1 MPMNEV
7 STNSDKVVYVVAG
20 QKKESINQRVA
31 RILTLGKSFDK
42 MMLVSPGNG
51 CFDNNNIA
59 VKPLPNPTGI
69 FRLMKLD
76 KLKTSLDRY
85 LYFPSR
91 YILYVK
97 AAQRILKKAI
107 SDDLKKG
114 KRVCVLT
121 ELPPHDSVLVGLFFK
136 RQFPDIYWLI
146 DWRDLWSYDGNYF
159 ERIPDCYK
167 NRVLKLEKE
176 VLHSCDMNI
185 TTNLKA
191 KEVLEKE
198 YGVSSDRVVSINQH
212 FCREDLGAGFSNQDD
227 DLVKDKKG
235 TPVKIGFLG
244 TLFKPPRVPGS
255 RVLKAIDYVIDSGIN
270 VELHLY
276 GGATEDGIKLIKGLR
291 NDAVHVYER
300 VSHVESLRR
309 ISQCRFLLLVLAD
322 LPTCKAVMS
331 IKLPQYLLLGLPI
344 LAIVPEESAIA
355 DIIRK
360 TGSGYVIPAGCDWSD
375 GLKKVLQDYLNGK
388 NLPERNNEA
397 IEAYS
402 WENISKQWM
411 EVFSGAWK

>member
-1 MPMNEV
+1 MNEA
-7 STNSDKVVYVVAG
+7 SKNNDKVVYVVAG

-51 CFDNNNIA
+51 CFDNRNIE

-69 FRLMKLD
+69 LRLMKFN
-76 KLKTSLDRY
+76 KLKKALDRY
-85 LYFPSR
+85 LYFPSPT
-91 YILYVK
+91 ILYVK
-97 AAQRILKKAI
+97 VAQKILKKAI

-121 ELPPHDSVLVGLFFK
+121 ELPPHDSAIVGLFLK
-136 RQFPDIYWLI
+136 RRFPSIYWLI

-159 ERIPDCYK
+159 ERIPGLYK
-167 NRVLKLEKE
+167 NRLLKLEKE
-176 VLHSCDMNI
+176 ILRSCDINV

-198 YGVSSDRVVSINQH
+198 YSVPSHRVVSINQH
-212 FCREDLGAGFSNQDD
+212 FCRDDLGGGFSNQDD
-227 DLVKDKKG
+227 DLVKDKEG
-235 TPVKIGFLG
+235 APIKIGFLG
-244 TLFKPPRVPGS
+244 TLFKPPRVPGL
-255 RVLKAIDYVIDSGIN
+255 RVLEAIDYVIDSGIN
-270 VELHLY
+270 VEFHLY
-276 GGATEDGIKLIKGLR
+276 GGATEDDKKSIKSLR
-291 NDAVHVYER
+291 NDTVYLHGR
-300 VSHVESLRR
+300 VSHIESLRR
-309 ISQCRFLLLVLAD
+309 ISRCRFLLLVLAD

-344 LAIVPEESAIA
+344 LAIVPEASAIA
-355 DIIRK
+355 DIIRE
-360 TGSGYVIPAGCDWSD
+360 TGSGYVIPARYDWGD
-375 GLKKVLQDYLNGK
+375 AMRKVLQDYLNGK
-388 NLPERNNEA
+388 NLPERNNKA

-411 EVFSGAWK
+411 EVISGAWK

>member
-1 MPMNEV
+1 MNEA
-7 STNSDKVVYVVAG
+7 SKNSDKVVYVVAG

-91 YILYVK
+91 HILYVK

-121 ELPPHDSVLVGLFFK
+121 ELPPHDSALVGLFLK
-136 RQFPDIYWLI
+136 RRFPNIYWLI

-159 ERIPDCYK
+159 DRIPDCYK
-167 NRVLKLEKE
+167 NKVLKLEKE
-176 VLHSCDMNI
+176 ILHSCDINI

-198 YGVSSDRVVSINQH
+198 YNVPSHRVVSINQH
-212 FCREDLGAGFSNQDD
+212 FCRDDLVGGFSNHDD
-227 DLVKDKKG
+227 DPVKDKEG
-235 TPVKIGFLG
+235 APIKIGFLG
-244 TLFKPPRVPGS
+244 TLFKPPRVPGT

-270 VELHLY
+270 VEFHLY
-276 GGATEDGIKLIKGLR
+276 GGATEDDKKLIKSLR
-291 NDAVHVYER
+291 NDAVYVYGR
-300 VSHVESLRR
+300 VSHIESLRR
-309 ISQCRFLLLVLAD
+309 ISQCHFLLLVLAD

-331 IKLPQYLLLGLPI
+331 IKLPQYLLLGRPI
-344 LAIVPEESAIA
+344 LAIVPEASAIA
-355 DIIRK
+355 DIIRE
-360 TGSGYVIPAGCDWSD
+360 TGSGYVIPAGCDW
-375 GLKKVLQDYLNGK
+375 GHWLKKVLQDYLNGK
-388 NLPERNNEA
+388 NLPERNNKA

>member
-1 MPMNEV
+1 MNEA
-7 STNSDKVVYVVAG
+7 SRNNAKVVYVVAG

-51 CFDNNNIA
+51 CFDNRNIE

-69 FRLMKLD
+69 LRLMKLD

-97 AAQRILKKAI
+97 VAQRILRKAI

-121 ELPPHDSVLVGLFFK
+121 ELPPHDSALVGLFLK
-136 RQFPDIYWLI
+136 RRFPNIYWLI
-146 DWRDLWSYDGNYF
+146 DWRDLWSYDSNFF

-167 NRVLKLEKE
+167 NRALKLEKKI
-176 VLHSCDMNI
+176 LHSCDMNI

-198 YGVSSDRVVSINQH
+198 YNIPSDCVVSINQH
-212 FCREDLGAGFSNQDD
+212 FCRDDLGGGFSNQDD
-227 DLVKDKKG
+227 DLVKDKEG
-235 TPVKIGFLG
+235 APIKIGFLG
-244 TLFKPPRVPGS
+244 TLFKPPKVPGS
-255 RVLKAIDYVIDSGIN
+255 KVLKAIDYVIDSGIN
-270 VELHLY
+270 VEFHLY
-276 GGATEDGIKLIKGLR
+276 GGATEDGKKSIKSLR
-291 NDAVHVYER
+291 NNAVYVHGR
-300 VSHVESLRR
+300 VSHIESLRR
-309 ISQCRFLLLVLAD
+309 ISRCHFLLLVLSD
-322 LPTCKAVMS
+322 LHGCRVIMHA
-331 IKLPQYLLLGLPI
+331 KLPHYLLLGLPI
-344 LAIVPEESAIA
+344 LAIVPEASAVA
-355 DIIRK
+355 DIIRE
-360 TGSGYVIPAGCDWSD
+360 TASGYVIPAGCDWGD

-388 NLPERNNEA
+388 KLPERNNKA

-411 EVFSGAWK
+411 GVFRGRLWL